1 MGRLTTIAR
10 IITVSTA
17 LSATSALANG
27 AASESAN
34 DATQD
39 MQEYFAAECSQ
50 CHGRAA
56 RGMASFPSL
65 RGKTAELLAERL
77 ESYRAGEAVG
87 PNSMLMYPIAED
99 MTDELIESLSAYIA
113 ENFG

>member
-1 MGRLTTIAR
+1 MGRLTRFAS
-10 IITVSTA
+10 IIMVSTA
-17 LSATSALANG
+17 FSATSALSG
-27 AASESAN
+27 
-34 DATQD
+34 DAPED

-65 RGKTAELLAERL
+65 RGKGAELLAERL

-87 PNSMLMYPIAED
+87 PNSMLMYPIAEE
-99 MTDELIESLSAYIA
+99 MSDELIESLSVYIA

>member
-1 MGRLTTIAR
+1 MGRVAIFAS

-17 LSATSALANG
+17 VSATSAL
-27 AASESAN
+27 SD
-34 DATQD
+34 DAVD
-39 MQEYFAAECSQ
+39 MQDYYAAECSQ

-87 PNSMLMYPIAED
+87 PNSMLMFPIAKD
-99 MTDELIESLSAYIA
+99 LSDEMIENLSAYIA